1 MATSKK
7 LVDFEDENQDEPQA
21 QYDPQTQDNTPQ
33 VSELEQKAAEV
44 LAAVAANERFFLV
57 NPSGAVHEVS
67 EDHLY
72 ERLEQVDF
80 REATDKEVE
89 AYILEGGNQTLANP
103 IGFRELGNLKRKRRR
118 KSK

>member
-7 LVDFEDENQDEPQA
+7 LVDFEDENQDEPQGETQA
-21 QYDPQTQDNTPQ
+21 QDNTSQASP
-33 VSELEQKAAEV
+33 LEQKAAEV

-103 IGFRELGNLKRKRRR
+103 IGVRELGDLKRKRRR